1 MYYSKDELNEMGIK
15 FGRNVQ
21 IHRSV
26 LFFGNN
32 IQIGSDVRIDCYS
45 VITSNEPIVLGNNIH
60 IGAGVHIFGT
70 GGVEIN
76 SFCNLS
82 SRCSIFTTSD
92 DYSEGYLTNP
102 TIPDAFKKVSIAPV
116 KLEKQVIV
124 GCGSVIM
131 PGVTLGMGAAVGAL
145 SFVNTDIPE
154 FTIVAGTPTRKIGK
168 RNQNR
173 LLEMEEKFN
182 LQKKN
187 QLD

>member
-45 VITSNEPIVLGNNIH
+45 IITSNEPIVLGNNIH

-70 GGVEIN
+70 AGLEID
-76 SFCNLS
+76 SYCNLS
-82 SRCSIFTTSD
+82 SRCSLFTTSD
-92 DYSEGYLTNP
+92 DYCEGYLTNP
-102 TIPDAFKKVSIAPV
+102 TIPDEFKKVSIAPI
-116 KLEKQVIV
+116 KLEKHVIV

-131 PGVTLGMGAAVGAL
+131 PGVTLRTGASVGAL

-154 FTIVAGTPTRKIGK
+154 FTIVAGIPTRKVGK
-168 RNQNR
+168 RNQSR

-182 LQKKN
+182 LLKKSPI
-187 QLD
+187 